1 MVNSACVVIRTRQEG
16 EGEMLFIPSVTSPE
30 EHLEQDLIFV
40 FQKDL
45 LLTRVDGTL
54 QLIPTFQQIQALEPS
69 FSRKLYLGTLDGI
82 HCYAAELDV
91 CLKLSGHYRFDGIRL
106 LFKVLPEAVIKIAGK
121 AFQILHWDSSHQFCG
136 RCGNRTSTKADER
149 VKICPTCGLQAYPR
163 ITPVIIVAV
172 VRDGKLLLASNK
184 SVRKDLYS
192 LIAGFIEP
200 GESFEEGVRREVRE
214 EVNIEIE
221 DIHYFGSQSWPF
233 PSSLIAGYT
242 AHHRSGEIIPDGVE
256 IGHADWFSP
265 DSMPPIPP
273 PGSISRRLIDWFV
286 AHHARNNGCQL
297 RAYPAAF
304 RRDTDSN

>member
-1 MVNSACVVIRTRQEG
+1 
-16 EGEMLFIPSVTSPE
+16 MLYSPSIIAPE
-30 EHLEQDLIFV
+30 EHFEQDLIFV

-54 QLIPTFQQIQALEPS
+54 RLIPTFQQIQTFKQS

-82 HCYAAELDV
+82 HCYAAELED
-91 CLKLSGHYRFDGIRL
+91 CLQPTEHYKFDGIRS
-106 LFKVLPEAVIKIAGK
+106 LFSIMPEAVIKIAGK

-136 RCGNRTSTKADER
+136 RCGTRTLTRADER
-149 VKICPTCGLQAYPR
+149 VRICPSCDLQAYPR

-172 VRDGKLLLASNK
+172 VRDGKLLLANNK
-184 SVRKDLYS
+184 SMRKDLYS

-221 DIHYFGSQSWPF
+221 DIHYFGSQTWPF
-233 PSSLIAGYT
+233 PSSLIAGFT

-256 IGHADWFSP
+256 IGHADWYSP
-265 DSMPPIPP
+265 HSMPSIPP
-273 PGSISRRLIDWFV
+273 PGSISRMLIDWFV
-286 AHHARNNGCQL
+286 ADHAQKGRQ
-297 RAYPAAF
+297 
-304 RRDTDSN
+304 